1 MEHAAAIVVASL
13 GLALGSVLLHYEA
26 LRGISYVVP
35 ALAIRPRQKILVV
48 INLLLLAHLLEIA
61 LYSAAFAIFLKG
73 DVRNAAGGHFV
84 EQAIYI
90 SCESFASL
98 GTSAGFP
105 TGPLRLLAS
114 SEALVGLILIGWT
127 TSYTFLAM
135 RDLWGE
141 H

>member
-1 MEHAAAIVVASL
+1 MEYAAAVIIAST
-13 GLALGSVLLHYEA
+13 GLALGSILFHYEA
-26 LRGISYVVP
+26 LRGISYVLP

-48 INLLLLAHLLEIA
+48 INLVLLAHLAEIA
-61 LYSAAFAIFLKG
+61 LYSAVFALFLKE
-73 DVRNAAGGHFV
+73 DVRTAAGGHFF

-135 RDLWGE
+135 RDMWGE